1 MTIWLIVVATT
12 IAVWWVERKSSPK
25 ATQAIVSSTFLSLRM
40 ALEAVLVIVLL
51 HTTKIL
57 IGVIIGGIGGHLA
70 VRLLEIGISL
80 SSVVILVFDALRVR
94 VKLNDLD
101 AARLS
106 PAPEIQDH
114 IGQTHDASIQKGDTE
129 P

>member
-25 ATQAIVSSTFLSLRM
+25 ATQVIVSSTFLSLRM

-57 IGVIIGGIGGHLA
+57 IGGTGGHIT
-70 VRLLEIGISL
+70 VRLLEIVISL

-101 AARLS
+101 AARLL

-114 IGQTHDASIQKGDTE
+114 SRQTQDASIQKEDTE